1 MKINRIIESFNHAV
15 NGIIWA
21 IKSEKNLKV
30 HYIIAI
36 LILGL
41 SLFYDFS
48 RLEFL
53 SLLFAVSLVLI
64 SEMLN
69 TAIEKTIDLV
79 TDEFHPL
86 AKIAKDVSA
95 GAVLI
100 AAVNSIVVGYLLFF
114 DRLNTFTNQ
123 IIYKIHN
130 SEVHLTFIA
139 ILLVV
144 LFTIGLKAKYFK
156 GKGTHFQGGTV
167 SGHAALSFCIAT
179 IISTL
184 ASHILITTLAYV
196 LAILVAESR
205 IEGKIHTF
213 IEVFN
218 GGLLGTLIG
227 ILIFQI
233 IG

>member
-1 MKINRIIESFNHAV
+1 MRINKIIESFNNAV

-21 IKSEKNLKV
+21 IKSEKNLKI

-36 LILGL
+36 LVLGL
-41 SLFYDFS
+41 SMFYDFT

-53 SLLFAVSLVLI
+53 CLLFAVSLVLI
-64 SEMLN
+64 AEMLN
-69 TAIEKTIDLV
+69 TAIEKTIDLY
-79 TDEFHPL
+79 TDKFHPL
-86 AKIAKDVSA
+86 AKIAKDVAA

-100 AAVNSIVVGYLLFF
+100 AAVNSIVVGYLLYF
-114 DRLNTFTNQ
+114 DRLSTFTNQ

-130 SEVHLTFIA
+130 SDVHLTFIA

-144 LFTIGLKAKYFK
+144 LFTIGIKARYFK
-156 GKGTHFQGGTV
+156 GKGTHFQGGIV

-179 IISTL
+179 IISSL
-184 ASHILITTLAYV
+184 ASHILITTLSYL

-205 IEGKIHTF
+205 IEGRIHTF

-233 IG
+233 LV